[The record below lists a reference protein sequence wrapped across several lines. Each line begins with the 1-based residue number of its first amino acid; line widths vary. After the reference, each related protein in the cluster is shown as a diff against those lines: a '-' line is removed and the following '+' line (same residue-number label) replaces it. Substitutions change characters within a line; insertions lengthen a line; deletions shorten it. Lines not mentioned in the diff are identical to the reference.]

1 MDTVTLAAGEVGKYK
16 FTIETVDANDG
27 ERQSRRAE
35 VLTTWLL
42 NQWQQEQS
50 EQRHVPDYSLN

>member
-1 MDTVTLAAGEVGKYK
+1 METAAPVRIGTFEFTVTTSQAS
-16 FTIETVDANDG
+16 DQ